1 MRNDANTTTCLVCG
15 QRLVKNGRTAAG
27 TQRWRCPDCGAS
39 SVRKRV
45 DLVRRNQ
52 LREFLEWLHG
62 KHSQHELGG
71 ASAARQLRRRTAWC
85 WDIEPAL
92 GPVETRH
99 RVILVDGIYIGS
111 WCLLIAVTEDLQVLA
126 WQWCST
132 ESSAAW
138 SALLTRIPAP
148 EVVVCDGGTGFAS
161 AARSC
166 WPEVKT
172 QRCLFHVQMNI
183 RRHLTRHPR
192 TPAGRDLLK
201 LSRALSRVIDVDT
214 AVSWQLGLQAWW
226 QQHGHLTKQRS
237 TDGWTKWWTHD
248 KLRKAWLLLSRLS
261 TNGHLF
267 TFVTHGNA
275 RTTSPL
281 EGGINNAIRTTLRNH
296 RGMSEPHMKRAA
308 EWVLYT
314 HELTIEHAYTLIP
327 KTHTTATLDS
337 DTTDEEIDESNI
349 PVAFYDTSLSPEEGL
364 WHRSG
369 WAGRS

>member
-192 TPAGRDLLK
+192 SPAGRDLLK

-237 TDGWTKWWTHD
+237 T
-248 KLRKAWLLLSRLS
+248 
-261 TNGHLF
+261 
-267 TFVTHGNA
+267 
-275 RTTSPL
+275 
-281 EGGINNAIRTTLRNH
+281 
-296 RGMSEPHMKRAA
+296 
-308 EWVLYT
+308 
-314 HELTIEHAYTLIP
+314 
-327 KTHTTATLDS
+327 
-337 DTTDEEIDESNI
+337 
-349 PVAFYDTSLSPEEGL
+349 EGL
-364 WHRSG
+364 WLSG
-369 WAGRS
+369 LLRANLLDPRIHAVLTPLVYGLSRVDTTSFGPPQRGLGPRFGPRGKARHERQGSRRDSRHIGRNRGR